1 VGAKLKTSSV
11 LAPIRLLVIDD
22 HPVVRDGVAL
32 LATSNRRIELVG
44 YASSGKAALELVEAA
59 APDVI
64 LCDLRLP
71 DMLAPELIGMLRRA
85 VPDARIVI
93 FTAYPD
99 HPAVCAALEAG
110 ACGIVAK
117 DAARTDLAAVIVG
130 AMRGEEIA
138 GIQYSLPNRAR
149 TMVGRRE
156 YDVLRRV
163 AIGETNHEIA
173 EAMNLSPNTVKAYL
187 RNLMQKLDARN
198 RVEAISRAREAGLF

>member
-1 VGAKLKTSSV
+1 
-11 LAPIRLLVIDD
+11 
-22 HPVVRDGVAL
+22 
-32 LATSNRRIELVG
+32 
-44 YASSGKAALELVEAA
+44 
-59 APDVI
+59 
-64 LCDLRLP
+64 
-71 DMLAPELIGMLRRA
+71 M
-85 VPDARIVI
+85 I

-99 HPAVCAALEAG
+99 HPAVCAALDAG

-130 AMRGEEIA
+130 AMRGEETCRITA
-138 GIQYSLPNRAR
+138 HAIPNRSAYHG
-149 TMVGRRE
+149 GRRE

-198 RVEAISRAREAGLF
+198 RVEAISRAREAGLL

>member
-1 VGAKLKTSSV
+1 MKSLSAQ
-11 LAPIRLLVIDD
+11 AIRLMDVDD

-32 LATSNRRIELVG
+32 LSTSTRRIELVG
-44 YASSGKAALELVEAA
+44 YAPNGKAAIELAASA

-64 LCDLRLP
+64 LLDLRLP
-71 DMLAPELIGMLRRA
+71 DMLAPELIGVLRRIL
-85 VPDARIVI
+85 PEARIVI

-130 AMRGEEIA
+130 AIHGEESSA
-138 GIQYSLPNRAR
+138 VHRSVPNRAR

-163 AIGETNHEIA
+163 AIGETNQEIA

-198 RVEAISRAREAGLF
+198 RVEAISRAREAGLR

>member
-1 VGAKLKTSSV
+1 LKTASA

-32 LATSNRRIELVG
+32 LAASTRRIELVG
-44 YASSGKAALELVEAA
+44 YAPSGKAALELAESV
-59 APDVI
+59 APHVI

-85 VPDARIVI
+85 VPEARIVI

-117 DAARTDLAAVIVG
+117 DAARTDLAALIVG
-130 AMRGEEIA
+130 VMHGEEVA
-138 GIQYSLPNRAR
+138 GVQNSVPNRAR

-198 RVEAISRAREAGLF
+198 RVEAISRAREAGLL

>member
-1 VGAKLKTSSV
+1 MLKPPTPPAV
-11 LAPIRLLVIDD
+11 VRLFVVDD

-32 LATSNRRIELVG
+32 LATSTRRIELVG
-44 YASSGKAALELVEAA
+44 YAPNGKAALEMAPLA

-64 LCDLRLP
+64 LLDLRLP
-71 DMLAPELIGMLRRA
+71 DILAPELIGMLRRA
-85 VPDARIVI
+85 VPDARIII

-99 HPAVCAALEAG
+99 HPAVCAALDAG
-110 ACGIVAK
+110 ACGIVTK
-117 DAARTDLAAVIVG
+117 DAARTDLASVIVG
-130 AMRGEEIA
+130 AMQNEDA
-138 GIQYSLPNRAR
+138 APQAVPNRSQ

-198 RVEAISRAREAGLF
+198 RVEAISRAREAGLL

>member
-1 VGAKLKTSSV
+1 LKTASA

-32 LATSNRRIELVG
+32 LAASTRRIELVG
-44 YASSGKAALELVEAA
+44 YAPSGKAALELAESV
-59 APDVI
+59 APHVI

-85 VPDARIVI
+85 VPEARIVI

-117 DAARTDLAAVIVG
+117 DAARTDLAAIIVG
-130 AMRGEEIA
+130 VMHGEEVA
-138 GIQYSLPNRAR
+138 GVQNSVPNRAR

-198 RVEAISRAREAGLF
+198 RVEAISRAREAGLL

>member
-1 VGAKLKTSSV
+1 MLRSPRIPGV
-11 LAPIRLLVIDD
+11 IRVFVVDD

-32 LATSNRRIELVG
+32 LANSTRRFELVG
-44 YASSGKAALELVEAA
+44 YAHNGKTALELVPSAA
-59 APDVI
+59 ADVI
-64 LCDLRLP
+64 LLDLRLP
-71 DMLAPELIGMLRRA
+71 DMLAPELIGMLRHA
-85 VPDARIVI
+85 VPSLRIVI

-99 HPAVCAALEAG
+99 HPAVCAALDAG
-110 ACGIVAK
+110 ACGIITK
-117 DAARTDLAAVIVG
+117 DAARTDLASVIVG
-130 AMRGEEIA
+130 AMQGEDHPIPA
-138 GIQYSLPNRAR
+138 QVTPHRTQ

-198 RVEAISRAREAGLF
+198 RVEAISRAREAGLL

>member
-1 VGAKLKTSSV
+1 MGAKLKTSSV

-32 LATSNRRIELVG
+32 LATSNRRIELTG
-44 YASSGKAALELVEAA
+44 YASSGKAALELVESA

-130 AMRGEEIA
+130 AMRGEEVA
-138 GIQYSLPNRAR
+138 GVRYSLPNRAR

-198 RVEAISRAREAGLF
+198 RVEAISRAREAGLL

>member
-1 VGAKLKTSSV
+1 MLKPPSPPAV
-11 LAPIRLLVIDD
+11 VRLFVVDD

-32 LATSNRRIELVG
+32 LATSTRRIELVG
-44 YASSGKAALELVEAA
+44 YAPNGKAALEMAPLA

-64 LCDLRLP
+64 LLDLRLP
-71 DMLAPELIGMLRRA
+71 DILAPELIGMLRRA
-85 VPDARIVI
+85 VPDARIII

-99 HPAVCAALEAG
+99 HPAVCAALDAG
-110 ACGIVAK
+110 ACGIVTK
-117 DAARTDLAAVIVG
+117 DAARTDLASVIVG
-130 AMRGEEIA
+130 AMQNEDA
-138 GIQYSLPNRAR
+138 APQAVPNRSQ

-198 RVEAISRAREAGLF
+198 RVEAISRAREAGLL

>member
-1 VGAKLKTSSV
+1 MGAQLKTVGAR
-11 LAPIRLLVIDD
+11 PIRLLVIDD

-32 LATSNRRIELVG
+32 LAASTRRIELVG
-44 YASSGKAALELVEAA
+44 YAPNGKSAVELAASA

-64 LCDLRLP
+64 LLDLRLP
-71 DMLAPELIGMLRRA
+71 DMLAPELIGMLRRS
-85 VPDARIVI
+85 VPEARIVI
-93 FTAYPD
+93 FTAYPN
-99 HPAVCAALEAG
+99 HPAVCAALSAG

-117 DAARTDLAAVIVG
+117 DAARTDLAAVITG
-130 AMRGEEIA
+130 AMDGEEGGA
-138 GIQYSLPNRAR
+138 PTTVPARAH

-173 EAMNLSPNTVKAYL
+173 EAMSLSPNTVKAYL

-198 RVEAISRAREAGLF
+198 RVEAISRAREAGLL